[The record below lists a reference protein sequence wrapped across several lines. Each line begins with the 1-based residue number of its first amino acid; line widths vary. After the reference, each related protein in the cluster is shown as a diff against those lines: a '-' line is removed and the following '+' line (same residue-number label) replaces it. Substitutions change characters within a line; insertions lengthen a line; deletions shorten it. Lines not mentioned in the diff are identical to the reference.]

1 MNKTIRRATIKDLIA
16 ITQLIAPFTD
26 EFAIND
32 SGRQL
37 FCASMIEKM
46 LENPEIHYF
55 VYSDYQ
61 QMIGVIAY
69 KNPAH
74 LVHFFISKEKQAQG
88 IGRTMWNFILQEVQK
103 SGVSVFTVNS
113 SCNAQPV
120 YERFGFVVKDET
132 IENHGLR
139 YVPMSLNLVNT

>member
-1 MNKTIRRATIKDLIA
+1 MNKTIRRATTKDLIA
-16 ITQLIAPFTD
+16 ITQLIAPFID

-55 VYSDYQ
+55 VYSDHQ

-74 LVHFFISKEKQAQG
+74 LVHFFISKEKQAQYRKRSKLRELAEQCG
-88 IGRTMWNFILQEVQK
+88 TLSCRRCK
-103 SGVSVFTVNS
+103 SLVF
-113 SCNAQPV
+113 Q
-120 YERFGFVVKDET
+120 Y
-132 IENHGLR
+132 LR
-139 YVPMSLNLVNT
+139 

>member
-1 MNKTIRRATIKDLIA
+1 
-16 ITQLIAPFTD
+16 D
-26 EFAIND
+26 EFAING

-37 FCASMIEKM
+37 FSVSMIEKM

-55 VYSDYQ
+55 VYSDHQ

-88 IGRTMWNFILQEVQK
+88 IGRTMWDFILQEVKK

>member
-1 MNKTIRRATIKDLIA
+1 MECPSHGIRQSEEQTIKGLNCNYSIDLRLFI
-16 ITQLIAPFTD
+16 D

-37 FCASMIEKM
+37 FSASMIEKM

-55 VYSDYQ
+55 VYSDHQ

-88 IGRTMWNFILQEVQK
+88 IGRTMWDFIFAGGEK
-103 SGVSVFTVNS
+103 SLVF
-113 SCNAQPV
+113 Q
-120 YERFGFVVKDET
+120 Y
-132 IENHGLR
+132 LR
-139 YVPMSLNLVNT
+139 